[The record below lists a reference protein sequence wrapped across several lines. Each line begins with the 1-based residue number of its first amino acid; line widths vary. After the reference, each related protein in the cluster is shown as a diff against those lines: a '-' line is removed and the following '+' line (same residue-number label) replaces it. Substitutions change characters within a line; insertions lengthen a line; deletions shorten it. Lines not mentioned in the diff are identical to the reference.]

1 MLDLLDELPG
11 LLKTLRDQRGQL
23 ERIIRLDPWVLWN
36 EEQRNGVEECRRQLD
51 KVNKILRQLS
61 KEGDN

>member
-11 LLKTLRDQRGQL
+11 LLKTLRDQRSQL
-23 ERIIRLDPWVLWN
+23 ERIIRLDSWVLWN
-36 EEQRNGVEECRRQLD
+36 EEQRNGVEECRRQLE